1 MIISSIHQLTVLDKI
16 LLLMRLK
23 DSSKSISK
31 DCFISH
37 TFPLYKNRLIRTVE
51 SLDKTQLA
59 SNSIISYKA
68 NNLEIYIWMIVA
80 N

>member
-16 LLLMRLK
+16 RLLMRLK

-37 TFPLYKNRLIRTVE
+37 TSPLYKNKLIRIVE

-59 SNSIISYKA
+59 NNSIIYYKA
-68 NNLEIYIWMIVA
+68 NNLGIYIWMIVT